1 MAMRTTRHPCS
12 SLCRSAFAFRMTD
25 SLFLLLHVLKS
36 ECDVLGLL
44 CLIAFAFALEASA
57 TVRMSA

>member
-12 SLCRSAFAFRMTD
+12 SLCRSESAFCLID
-25 SLFLLLHVLKS
+25 SFACCSHTLKS
-36 ECDVLGLL
+36 ECNLLGLL

-57 TVRMSA
+57 MVCVSV